1 MAQAI
6 QLVGAFLILIAYA
19 LAQLG
24 VLSARGVPFLLLN
37 LAGALIL
44 AGSAYD
50 EEQWGFLV
58 LEVAW
63 AAVSAL
69 GFCAGLRRRQRLRR
83 APRPCPCS
91 PSTG

>member
-6 QLVGAFLILIAYA
+6 QLIGAFLILIAYA

-24 VLSARGVPFLLLN
+24 VLASRGSPFLLLN
-37 LAGALIL
+37 LAGALVL

-63 AAVSAL
+63 AVVSA
-69 GFCAGLRRRQRLRR
+69 AGLVRGAS
-83 APRPCPCS
+83 APATS
-91 PSTG
+91 

>member
-6 QLVGAFLILIAYA
+6 QLIGAALILIAYA
-19 LAQLG
+19 LAQFG
-24 VLSARGVPFLLLN
+24 TLSARGVPFLLLN

-58 LEVAW
+58 LELAW
-63 AAVSAL
+63 AAVSA
-69 GFCAGLRRRQRLRR
+69 AGLLRR
-83 APRPCPCS
+83 PSAPA
-91 PSTG
+91 TT

>member
-1 MAQAI
+1 
-6 QLVGAFLILIAYA
+6 
-19 LAQLG
+19 

-37 LAGALIL
+37 LAGAIIL

-63 AAVSAL
+63 AVVSAL
-69 GFCAGLRRRQRLRR
+69 GLLRRPS
-83 APRPCPCS
+83 APA
-91 PSTG
+91 TA

>member
-6 QLVGAFLILIAYA
+6 QLIGAFLILIAYA

-24 VLSARGVPFLLLN
+24 VLAPRGSPFLLLN
-37 LAGALIL
+37 LAGAVVL

-63 AAVSAL
+63 AAVSA
-69 GFCAGLRRRQRLRR
+69 AGLVRGAS
-83 APRPCPCS
+83 APATS
-91 PSTG
+91 

>member
-6 QLVGAFLILIAYA
+6 QLIGAFLILIAYA

-24 VLSARGVPFLLLN
+24 VLAPRGSAFLLLN
-37 LAGALIL
+37 LAGALVL

-63 AAVSAL
+63 AVVSA
-69 GFCAGLRRRQRLRR
+69 AGLVRGAS
-83 APRPCPCS
+83 APATS
-91 PSTG
+91 